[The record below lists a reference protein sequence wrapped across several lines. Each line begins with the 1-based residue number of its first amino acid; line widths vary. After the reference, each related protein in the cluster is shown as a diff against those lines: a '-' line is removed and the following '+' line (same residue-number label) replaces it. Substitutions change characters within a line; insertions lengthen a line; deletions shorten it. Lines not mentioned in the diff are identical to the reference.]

1 MREENLSS
9 KAKLLLERLTR
20 YVEAGPTTGFSER
33 KGADSSP
40 ALSSLEFDRIF
51 ADGEEID
58 LGEAWSAVGT
68 VRARIESECGD
79 RDPTL
84 GADRHARLDA
94 AALCLAE
101 SAVRASA
108 EAHRQIIQD
117 VSHDIRSPL
126 NSILFLAD
134 ALLHAPSGS
143 LSPVQQRQVSVLY
156 TASVAL
162 VRLVNDVI
170 DVARLSAGREIAVNR
185 TTFSVSGVL
194 ADVERLVG
202 PLAGHRGLTLEFQS
216 EVSGA
221 RIGDRQLLCRVLINL
236 VSNAIDAAAEQG
248 RVVVHVAEASDARL
262 VAQVMDDGVGADV
275 DELTRLIA
283 ADRAP
288 FPDHPQ
294 EGWTRGLG
302 LGICGRLVRAASGE
316 LSVERLADGRTCF
329 TAVLPFPEA

>member
-1 MREENLSS
+1 MREVVSPR
-9 KAKLLLERLTR
+9 ARLLLERLSR
-20 YVEAGPTTGFSER
+20 YVEAEPTTGSGEGT
-33 KGADSSP
+33 GADSST

-51 ADGEEID
+51 AAGEEID
-58 LGEAWSAVGT
+58 LGEAWAAVDALR
-68 VRARIESECGD
+68 VRIETECGD

-84 GADRHARLDA
+84 STDRHARLDA
-94 AALCLAE
+94 AALHLAR
-101 SAVRASA
+101 SAVDASG

-134 ALLHAPSGS
+134 ALLHAPGGS

-170 DVARLSAGREIAVNR
+170 DASRLSTGREIAVDR
-185 TTFSVSGVL
+185 STFSVSGGL
-194 ADVERLVG
+194 DDVQRLVG
-202 PLAGHRGLTLEFQS
+202 PLAEHRGVTLELRGGA
-216 EVSGA
+216 SGA
-221 RIGDRQLLCRVLINL
+221 RVGDRQLLCRVLINL

-248 RVVVHVAEASDARL
+248 RVVVRVAEASDDRL
-262 VAQVMDDGVGADV
+262 VAQVMDDGVGADL
-275 DELTRLIA
+275 DELKRLIG

-288 FPDHPQ
+288 FPDHRQ

-302 LGICGRLVRAASGE
+302 LGICGRLVRVARGE
-316 LSVERLADGRTCF
+316 LSAERLADGRTCF
-329 TAVLPFPEA
+329 TAVLPFPAA

>member
-1 MREENLSS
+1 MREDLSS
-9 KAKLLLERLTR
+9 KAKRLLERLTR
-20 YVEAGPTTGFSER
+20 YAEAGPTTGSGER
-33 KGADSSP
+33 TGADASS

-68 VRARIESECGD
+68 LRAQVEFERGD
-79 RDPTL
+79 RDPIIS
-84 GADRHARLDA
+84 ADRHARLDA
-94 AALCLAE
+94 AALHLAQ
-101 SAVRASA
+101 SAVDASVQ
-108 EAHRQIIQD
+108 AHRQIIQD

-170 DVARLSAGREIAVNR
+170 DAARLSTGREIAVDR
-185 TTFSVSGVL
+185 STFSVSGVL
-194 ADVERLVG
+194 DDVQRLVG
-202 PLAGHRGLTLEFQS
+202 PLAEHRGVTLELQGR
-216 EVSGA
+216 VSGA
-221 RIGDRQLLCRVLINL
+221 RVGDRLLLCRVLINL

-248 RVVVHVAEASDARL
+248 RVVVRVAEVSDDRL
-262 VAQVMDDGVGADV
+262 EAQVMDDGVGADV
-275 DELTRLIA
+275 DELKRLIA

-288 FPDHPQ
+288 FPDHRQ
-294 EGWTRGLG
+294 QGWTRGLG
-302 LGICGRLVRAASGE
+302 LGISGRLVRAASGE
-316 LSVERLADGRTCF
+316 ISAERLPDGRTCF
-329 TAVLPFPEA
+329 TAVLPFPAA

>member
-1 MREENLSS
+1 MREDLSS
-9 KAKLLLERLTR
+9 KARLLLERLSR
-20 YVEAGPTTGFSER
+20 YVEAEPTTGSGEGT
-33 KGADSSP
+33 GADSSA

-68 VRARIESECGD
+68 LRAQVESERGD

-84 GADRHARLDA
+84 SADRHARLDA
-94 AALCLAE
+94 AALHLAE
-101 SAVRASA
+101 WAVDASV

-170 DVARLSAGREIAVNR
+170 DASRLSTGREIAVDR
-185 TTFSVSGVL
+185 STFSVSGVL
-194 ADVERLVG
+194 DDVQRLVG
-202 PLAGHRGLTLEFQS
+202 PLAEHRGVTLELQS
-216 EVSGA
+216 ADSGA
-221 RIGDRQLLCRVLINL
+221 RVGDRQLFCRVLINL

-248 RVVVHVAEASDARL
+248 RVVVRVAEASDDRL
-262 VAQVMDDGVGADV
+262 VAQVMDDGVDADV
-275 DELTRLIA
+275 DDLKRLIA

-288 FPDHPQ
+288 FPDHPR

-302 LGICGRLVRAASGE
+302 LGICGRLVGAASGE
-316 LSVERLADGRTCF
+316 LSVERLANGRTCF
-329 TAVLPFPEA
+329 TAVLPFPAA